1 MLLLKGWSFI
11 LIIENAKE
19 QTLFSSEDENKV
31 LEPEIVEDGVL
42 TSLPLSVQNAI
53 FSQSSAGNGD
63 YDIVPVNEYNQV
75 NQAPNMVMSTSL
87 LSFNAQRLLRTV
99 IGLISDNDKPGK
111 AYTFTIEDYRRLYK
125 LKGYPSNQLLKAGEE
140 LGKRFTLRD
149 PANPEE
155 DGVVMGWIDYIRI
168 KEGIVTVR
176 FLPELLRVYQSWRT
190 FSYNL
195 GNTKAFQISYTF
207 SFYEYCLSVLKNNT
221 SVVFYMPLSE
231 LWNFFKLENRYKKE
245 NGEYEYSNFKRRVLK
260 KIELDI
266 NGSDPSVNPCNI
278 NIRFKDKKSGR
289 KVVGVTFSVSRVSF
303 DQQAPE
309 KVTNPF
315 YDRLRP
321 DTKTYYDAALAA
333 NIDAAE
339 IERSIISYS
348 EEGFRRI
355 MEYNLTK
362 NKDKSS
368 FYWLACIRNG
378 WVDNRSQNRF
388 SFYNINKSVQAELA
402 NYNDY
407 NLFVRSLE
415 EPKLVVLFRYIG
427 KVFSKDS
434 PQLGDYMNK
443 KSVKAILNDEGYMI
457 FILEIVK
464 DIVRN
469 ESPKEFYDWFI
480 EWEDSRLHHS
490 VISLNNTPVSSSA
503 KSFESPSLLSVPA
516 SELDTGNIMESRT
529 SIVSKL
535 ESEGI
540 TDKKILAT
548 LLEHTDEYILA
559 NIDYCVKHYRDK
571 RRQSDISGAII
582 SAIKNDYAG
591 YQVELKNKIKKKR
604 NADAEI
610 AEGIAQAA
618 AEADVSAKIGDATED
633 ELKFMLEE
641 FSSSGQERLK
651 AIVEKESER
660 RQREAEIQELRDYFF
675 RLSDMEQADI
685 FITAK
690 TANSAAFKYA
700 KGITSY
706 DSMWDSHALVGFM
719 IKATKDFMKEH
730 PLSKSAGSLEELD
743 ARLGED
749 KKLLEEQ

>member
-1 MLLLKGWSFI
+1 M
-11 LIIENAKE
+11 IIENTKE
-19 QTLFSSEDENKV
+19 QTLFSSDDVDKV
-31 LEPEIVEDGVL
+31 FEPEFVEDGVM

-53 FSQSSAGNGD
+53 FSQSPAGNGD
-63 YDIVPVNEYNQV
+63 YNIASVNEYNQV

-111 AYTFTIEDYRRLYK
+111 AYTFTVEDYRRLYK

-140 LGKRFTLRD
+140 LGQRFTLRD

-195 GNTKAFQISYTF
+195 GNIKAFQISYTF

-221 SVVFYMPLSE
+221 SVVFYMSLSE
-231 LWNFFKLENRYKKE
+231 LWNFFKLEDRYKKE

-348 EEGFRRI
+348 EEGFRKI

-362 NKDKSS
+362 NKNKSS

-378 WVDNRSQNRF
+378 WVDNRSQDRF

-427 KVFSKDS
+427 KVFYKDS

-443 KSVKAILNDEGYMI
+443 KSVKAILADDGYMI

-469 ESPKEFYDWFI
+469 ESPKEFYNWFV

-490 VISLNNTPVSSSA
+490 VISLNDTTISSVA
-503 KSFESPSLLSVPA
+503 ESFEPFALPGAPA
-516 SELDTGNIMESRT
+516 PESNSENIEEARS
-529 SIVSKL
+529 SIVLKL

-559 NIDYCVKHYRDK
+559 NIDYCIKHYRDK

-591 YQVELKNKIKKKR
+591 YQLGLKNKVQKKR
-604 NADAEI
+604 DVDAEI
-610 AEGIAQAA
+610 AEAIAQAD
-618 AEADVSAKIGDATED
+618 AEADVSAKTDSATDD
-633 ELKFMLEE
+633 ELKLMLEE
-641 FSSSGQERLK
+641 FSSSGQKRLK
-651 AIVEKESER
+651 AIVEKEAGR
-660 RQREAEIQELRDYFF
+660 RQRESEIQKLRDYFF
-675 RLSDMEQADI
+675 GLSDADQADI

-690 TANSAAFKYA
+690 TANSAAFQYA

-706 DSMWDSHALVGFM
+706 DSMWDSRALVGFM
-719 IKATKDFMKEH
+719 IKATKDFIKDH
-730 PLSKSAGSLEELD
+730 PLPEPAESLEELD
-743 ARLGED
+743 ARLG
-749 KKLLEEQ
+749 KEEFAD